1 MQIRTQKSVTDMFVS
16 NVMENKT
23 TQLKDVVSYWFYLLC
38 IFQ

>member
-23 TQLKDVVSYWFYLLC
+23 TQLKDVVSYWFYPLC